1 MTASS
6 IGYGKVLRWVN
17 TRLVGTHVTVI
28 RTVAWVILC
37 IIVAQRVTPAA
48 VARAIPAEESGSG
61 RSRLRRAQRWW
72 SGPQLD
78 LDRLTPRLIRAA
90 LTLLPKDQPIVVA
103 MDTSRA

>member
-6 IGYGKVLRWVN
+6 IGYDRVLRWVN

-28 RTVAWVILC
+28 RTVAWVVLC

-61 RSRLRRAQRWW
+61 RSRLRRVHRWW
-72 SGPQLD
+72 QGPELA
-78 LDRLTPRLIRAA
+78 LGKVTPRLIRFA
-90 LTLLPKDQPIVVA
+90 LTLLPTNQRLAVA
-103 MDTSRA
+103 LDTT